1 MQTGIDEIFGMT
13 QELPCE
19 GNDEVGGVA
28 TFLLLHLAGHD
39 HHLGGG
45 MLHLQLSQDGGGV
58 ARNEGLVDV
67 VDDHLLH
74 AVRSQRLLDHVG
86 DLLDVLN
93 ILQHNFL
100 EAGKVFVAL
109 LEKVIEAV

>member
-74 AVRSQRLLDHVG
+74 AYH
-86 DLLDVLN
+86 
-93 ILQHNFL
+93 
-100 EAGKVFVAL
+100 
-109 LEKVIEAV
+109 